1 MKNNKN
7 NHNRRR
13 GFTLVE
19 LLLAALISS
28 ILIFAVAVVVSDSQR
43 VWHQSYNH
51 LYADVV
57 TEAHVA
63 QRTFDTLVRRATPQ
77 HVFTDPAGNWVEV
90 HYYQSAASTDLD
102 RFAKF
107 YASGQNLYVDHGI
120 LNPKTISNTDTLAQN
135 VASCTFDHS
144 GRAVQMHLQLDNNQE
159 DITVLTSAVAHN

>member
-1 MKNNKN
+1 MRKCRTKPACQG
-7 NHNRRR
+7 

-19 LLLAALISS
+19 LLLAAVISS

-43 VWHQSYNH
+43 VWHRSYNH

-63 QRTFDTLVRRATPQ
+63 QRAFDAMVRRATPN
-77 HVFTDPAGNWVEV
+77 HVYVDPAGSWVEV
-90 HYYQSAASTDLD
+90 HYYQSAASSDLD

-107 YASGQNLYVDHGI
+107 YCSGQELCVDRGV
-120 LNPKTISNTDTLAQN
+120 LNPKSVSRTETLAQN
-135 VASCTFDHS
+135 VVSCVFDHS
-144 GRAVQMHLQLDNNQE
+144 GRAGHMHLQLDNNQE